1 MKIPQYTAREQI
13 PRSSG
18 QPLERPDVSGVGQGI
33 SSIGRSVFNLGLDIA
48 ENNLRMQKQDEDNKI
63 ANLAIQFDND
73 LVGDY
78 IDYHNQKGDN
88 AYGSQERLDAFQDRK
103 TKELTKGIDNPR
115 VVQGITQHVQTRVS
129 NRRIDYASYESQQ
142 RGVVSELTRDMNLDT
157 AAQSAFNG
165 IGSLE
170 ENLETVRNLIKT
182 QHDNGEISAETSEA
196 WLLDAE
202 RKVAERTLAGIVN
215 RQPDASVELMQS
227 GVFNKYLDSK
237 TIEHYTNEARQE
249 ASRQTKIQE
258 AAIKRQ
264 QEERESVANK
274 EMSDALLDGKLNT
287 ELLGKHREAFTPEQ
301 YKSWVK
307 EYDSQIDNLK
317 KSVDEEKAKTV
328 EAELYVKALTSDQL
342 STQQGQEAF
351 KQEIAGRVA
360 RRELDPVKARQLLN
374 DTTEVDKG
382 NPERKAAIKQSIDS
396 IEVAYKNGIL
406 GDGMES
412 TIEREKMVRD
422 LRAWSIQNPD
432 KDPVEFTEKVLTA
445 KREHWIKG
453 LFRMLP
459 GVSLF
464 TSPPAESQTAQEA
477 RLEIM
482 KPPPPPKRP
491 YNFLREF
498 PFGFNSE
505 LKLPTKEELAP
516 LIKDAGIK
524 TQSEAVEFIKNKYGI
539 TKDEALSYYRGL
551 K

>member
-1 MKIPQYTAREQI
+1 MKIPIYQQREQI
-13 PRSSG
+13 PGSSG
-18 QPLERPDVSGVGQGI
+18 IPLERPNTSGIGQGI

-63 ANLAIQFDND
+63 ANLAMQFDND
-73 LVGDY
+73 LVSDY

-88 AYGSQERLDAFQDRK
+88 AYGSQERLDAFRDRK

-115 VVQGITQHVQTRVS
+115 VVQGVTQHVQTRVN

-142 RGVVSELTRDMNLDT
+142 RQVVSQLTRDMNLDT
-157 AAQSAFNG
+157 ASQSAFNG
-165 IGSLE
+165 IGNLE
-170 ENLETVRNLIKT
+170 ENLNTVRNLIKT
-182 QHDNGEISAETSEA
+182 QHDNGEISGETAEA
-196 WLLDAE
+196 WLLNAE
-202 RKVAERTLAGIVN
+202 GKVAERTLAGIVN
-215 RQPDASVELMQS
+215 RQPDASIELMKS

-249 ASRQTKIQE
+249 ASRQIKIQD
-258 AAIKRQ
+258 AAIKQ
-264 QEERESVANK
+264 QKEEREAVANK
-274 EMSDALLDGKLNT
+274 ELSDSLLNGNLTTDI
-287 ELLGKHREAFTPEQ
+287 LGKHRDSLTPEQ

-317 KSVDEEKAKTV
+317 KSVDEEKAKTI
-328 EAELYVKALTSDQL
+328 ESELYVKALTSGQL

-422 LRAWSIQNPD
+422 LRFWSIQNPD

-445 KREHWIKG
+445 KKEHWIKG
-453 LFRMLP
+453 LFRILP

-464 TSPPAESQTAQEA
+464 TSPPAESQTPQEA
-477 RLEIM
+477 RKAIM
-482 KPPPPPKRP
+482 EKPT
-491 YNFLREF
+491 
-498 PFGFNSE
+498 
-505 LKLPTKEELAP
+505 LPTKDELGAV
-516 LIKDAGIK
+516 IKENK
-524 TQSEAVEFIKNKYGI
+524 YTKQSELIQYLKNNFN
-539 TKDEALSYYRGL
+539 LSQEQAIDYLKGL